1 MSTSE
6 QTRTSTI
13 TSTIMA
19 TAAHRYAFVDLTDA
33 VVEAV
38 GRSRVSDGICVV
50 FCCHTTCGLLIN
62 EWEDGAQ
69 EDLLRRLDVLVPD
82 AIYYAHDD
90 LDRRTQNLVAEERAN
105 GRAHVLQMLL
115 GGNSQVVPV
124 AGSTLLLGRWQRLFM
139 LELDEPKERSIVIQ
153 VVGAMDT
160 ASPSLSRLEACTL
173 EPSR

>member
-1 MSTSE
+1 MSIGE
-6 QTRTSTI
+6 QTQTSTATSTI
-13 TSTIMA
+13 IV
-19 TAAHRYAFVDLTDA
+19 TAPHRYAFVDLTDA

-38 GRSRVSDGICVV
+38 ARSQVRDGICVV

-82 AIYYAHDD
+82 GIYYAHDD
-90 LDRRTQNLVAEERAN
+90 LERRTQNVVPGERAN
-105 GRAHVLQMLL
+105 GRAHVLQMIL

-124 AGSTLLLGRWQRLFM
+124 AASRLLLGRWQRLFL

-153 VVGAMDT
+153 VVGSLDAV
-160 ASPSLSRLEACTL
+160 SPSLSRLEACAL